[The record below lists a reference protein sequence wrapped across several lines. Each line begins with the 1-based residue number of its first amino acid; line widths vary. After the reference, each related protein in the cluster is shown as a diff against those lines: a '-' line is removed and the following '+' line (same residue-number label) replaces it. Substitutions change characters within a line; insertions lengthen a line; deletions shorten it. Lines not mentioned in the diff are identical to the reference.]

1 MYHLI
6 KRQRINQQKTP
17 VPCKQA
23 SKHAWEIEMRAK
35 FISLYGY
42 MFFYRVLP
50 KTSELFVSKLA
61 YLKVRSLLQMNGP
74 LKPSKMH

>member
-1 MYHLI
+1 M
-6 KRQRINQQKTP
+6 NQPTENP
-17 VPCKQA
+17 SSLQA

-50 KTSELFVSKLA
+50 KTSEL
-61 YLKVRSLLQMNGP
+61 KVRSLLQMNGP